1 VAAAVAATVLIWGSA
16 FVAIRTAAPA
26 VGAATLVSTRLIL
39 GAAVFA
45 LLARR
50 LGVRRPSRRHLP
62 LLAAI
67 AATGLVGYQ
76 LLLSAG
82 ESRTPAGVSA
92 MIFATAP
99 VLVVLLARLTLGERL
114 DRVRWI
120 GVVVAVVGAA
130 IIAAT
135 QGLTGSGTLG
145 GALLVLAAVCC
156 YAPWMILS
164 KKAVRVISSHDV
176 AAWSTWL
183 AALICAPLSFGALG
197 DLSHADVSAVG
208 ATVYLGVVV
217 TSAPLL
223 LWSWVLSRV
232 PASVASSSLLLI
244 GPSALVTS
252 WLVLGESPAAA
263 ALAGGA
269 LTLCGVVLTQF
280 GAPRARR
287 LSRVTTAHHVGVHRS
302 QDTQRATHRK
312 DERWP
317 SASRPSGS
325 RLRERSRPTSTS

>member
-1 VAAAVAATVLIWGSA
+1 MTTTTHINRKASRPAVAAAVAVTVLIWGSA
-16 FVAIRTAAPA
+16 FVAIRKAAPA
-26 VGAATLVSTRLIL
+26 VGVETLVSTRLIL

-45 LLARR
+45 LLAKR
-50 LGVRRPSRRHLP
+50 LGVRRPARRHLP

-76 LLLSAG
+76 LLLAAG

-99 VLVVLLARLTLGERL
+99 VLVVLLARVTLGERL
-114 DRVRWI
+114 DRTRWV
-120 GVVVAVVGAA
+120 GVVIALLGAA
-130 IIAAT
+130 MIATT
-135 QGLTGSGTLG
+135 QGLAGRGSLG

-183 AALICAPLSFGALG
+183 AALMCLPLSAGAIG
-197 DLSHADVSAVG
+197 DLSHAGASAVG
-208 ATVYLGVVV
+208 ATLFLGIVV

-223 LWSWVLSRV
+223 LWTWVLSHV

-252 WLVLGESPAAA
+252 WFVLGESPAGA
-263 ALAGGA
+263 ALGGGA
-269 LTLCGVVLTQF
+269 LTLCGVLLTQF
-280 GAPRARR
+280 GAPRVRPLLDARR
-287 LSRVTTAHHVGVHRS
+287 SSEAVA
-302 QDTQRATHRK
+302 
-312 DERWP
+312 
-317 SASRPSGS
+317 
-325 RLRERSRPTSTS
+325 